1 MKSQSNKNP
10 IDFLMNFVKG
20 RMFMMPYPVAD
31 ATGEYKEAVK
41 SPEASALGL
50 FGINPNQG
58 VTYK

>member
-1 MKSQSNKNP
+1 MKSP

-20 RMFMMPYPVAD
+20 RMFMMPYSIAD
-31 ATGEYKEAVK
+31 STGEYKEVIK

-58 VTYK
+58 ITYK